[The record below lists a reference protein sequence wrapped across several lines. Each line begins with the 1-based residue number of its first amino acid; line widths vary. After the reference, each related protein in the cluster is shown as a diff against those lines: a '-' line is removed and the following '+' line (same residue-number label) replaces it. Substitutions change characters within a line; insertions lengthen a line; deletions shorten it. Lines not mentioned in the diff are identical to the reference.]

1 MANKHAQEAM
11 GTERQTTGE
20 GAGEK
25 HGKRM
30 EGHRMAKIRERQGG
44 ANVATEMGGQEV
56 GSTCDD
62 KGWENGGSNLLYE
75 EW

>member
-1 MANKHAQEAM
+1 MHKKLWVQRDKPLEKGQEKN
-11 GTERQTTGE
+11 TEKEWKDT
-20 GAGEK
+20 
-25 HGKRM
+25 
-30 EGHRMAKIRERQGG
+30 HRLAKIRERQGG